1 MHQAHGMTV
10 FLANPARRAR
20 WGTIGLGFLT
30 LDLSYLCS
38 ALFYYIYIIKKH
50 FFYAHIFYNESQVS
64 DCLIFLCLTNK
75 EHVKP
80 RLILTN
86 VAALNYLLRS

>member
-1 MHQAHGMTV
+1 MTV
-10 FLANPARRAR
+10 FLAQPSSESQVGYHR
-20 WGTIGLGFLT
+20 LGFLT